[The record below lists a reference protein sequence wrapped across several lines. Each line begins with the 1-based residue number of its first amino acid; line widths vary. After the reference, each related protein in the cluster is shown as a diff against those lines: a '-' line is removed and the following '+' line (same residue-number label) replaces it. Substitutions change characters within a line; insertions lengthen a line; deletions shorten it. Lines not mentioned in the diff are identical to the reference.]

1 MIRSILIWLAF
12 AGGLLAADKPNII
25 FIFADD
31 LGYGDLGCYGHPYAQ
46 TPVLDQLAKDGTR
59 FTQAYVTGVTCCP
72 SRTGAMTGRHP
83 ARFAKYMASHGFG
96 DAVTITELLKRNGY
110 RTGHFGKWHIGP
122 ETEPGTYGI
131 DVINDHGKEVRNT
144 KSNRGRDAHLVDGA
158 IAFLKANA
166 GKGKPLYL
174 NVWGHITHFPVKPL
188 PKFAPRFANV
198 KVDASDFGP
207 EMKTKFAQ
215 CRELG
220 GDINVGMRHYLA
232 DVYSMDLG
240 IGRLLKTVDDLG
252 MRESTIVVFS
262 SDHGPAPVVL
272 TNERNKSPDRIEFAR
287 NMLGS
292 PGPFRGG
299 KHTQWE
305 GGVRT
310 PFIIRWPGQV
320 PAGRVNST
328 SVISFMDWLP
338 TLCKITGTKNTAT
351 KLDGEDVSDIWLG
364 AKRTR
369 KTPLFWRNSSPGG
382 MVSLRAG
389 DWKFHANRKQAGGLQ
404 LYDLAKDPAESRNLV
419 DEQPKLA
426 HLLQRQA
433 AAWAATLPTEYDKI
447 EKPKKKGRPKR
458 PRREHAKP

>member
-1 MIRSILIWLAF
+1 MMKTFWLWLIC

-31 LGYGDLGCYGHPYAQ
+31 LGYGDLRCYGHPYAK

-83 ARFAKYMASHGFG
+83 ARFARYMASHGFG
-96 DAVTITELLKRNGY
+96 NALTITELLKRNGY

-122 ETEPGTYGI
+122 NTKPGTYGI
-131 DVINDHGKEVRNT
+131 DVINNNRGAARGD
-144 KSNRGRDAHLVDGA
+144 KSTRGRDAHLVDGA
-158 IAFLKANA
+158 IAFLKDNA
-166 GKGKPLYL
+166 DNEQPFYL

-188 PKFAPRFANV
+188 PAFADQFANV
-198 KVDASDFGP
+198 KVEESEFGP
-207 EMKTKFAQ
+207 EMKKKFAQ

-220 GDINVGMRHYLA
+220 GDVTTGMRHYLA

-252 MRESTIVVFS
+252 LRKNTIVVFS

-272 TNERNKSPDRIEFAR
+272 ANEKNKAPNRIEFAR
-287 NMLGS
+287 NMLGT

-305 GGVRT
+305 GGVRV
-310 PFIIRWPGQV
+310 PFIIRWPGKV
-320 PAGRVNST
+320 PSGRVNTT

-351 KLDGEDVSDIWLG
+351 GLDGEDVSDIWLG

-369 KTPLFWRNSSPGG
+369 TTPLYWRNSSPGG
-382 MVSLRAG
+382 TVSLRIG
-389 DWKFHANRKQAGGLQ
+389 NWKYHGMRKQADGPQ
-404 LYDLAKDPAESRNLV
+404 LYNLAKDPAESRNLV
-419 DEQPKLA
+419 NEQPMLAKKL
-426 HLLQRQA
+426 LRQA
-433 AAWAATLPTEYDKI
+433 AQWAATLPKEYDKP

-458 PRREHAKP
+458 PKGN